1 MKLRNSEII
10 NWFSTAQR
18 DKQRNFRGFNVFRTI
33 ARVDG
38 ARRRELQTRA
48 NFETLPTMNSATDPV
63 AGSQAEFYQA
73 HLDRVSRSFAFCI
86 ARLEGAL
93 RVRVGLSYLLCRMLD
108 TIEDAEWPHFE
119 LQEQAFA
126 RFDRF
131 VARSADSGE
140 VDAWIASFPTGLP
153 EGETLLLL
161 DAGRVFA
168 DFHALPTEL
177 RESLGRS
184 ILSMSAGMRHY
195 MGQKARH
202 GRLVLESAADVNRY
216 CFFVAGVVGEMLT
229 RFMAREVQPSLARLR
244 DGFRFGLFLQKVN
257 ILKDQSGDEAVGRYL
272 VPSRSLVLSGLLR
285 DADGA
290 FRYLLSLPEKDVGFR
305 LFCAWSLFLGLASL
319 PFIQGLHGEKLKIPR
334 EDTLSLLCEVESR
347 IHDDAALQTLFDE
360 LRPSGEALA
369 DGLETREMAP
379 MAMADAT
386 EQSLL
391 ALYQGD
397 LPATDVLAL
406 FSAREI

>member
-1 MKLRNSEII
+1 MKSGTET
-10 NWFSTAQR
+10 TA
-18 DKQRNFRGFNVFRTI
+18 
-33 ARVDG
+33 
-38 ARRRELQTRA
+38 
-48 NFETLPTMNSATDPV
+48 
-63 AGSQAEFYQA
+63 SQADFYQA

-86 ARLEGAL
+86 ARLEGSL
-93 RVRVGLSYLLCRMLD
+93 RVRVGLSYLLCRILD
-108 TIEDAEWPHFE
+108 TIEDAEWTNFDRQEKAFE
-119 LQEQAFA
+119 I
-126 RFDRF
+126 FDRF
-131 VARSADSGE
+131 ITQAPHELE
-140 VDAWIASFPTGLP
+140 VRDWILSFPAGIP
-153 EGETLLLL
+153 EGEVLLLA
-161 DAGRVFA
+161 DSARVLS
-168 DFHALPTEL
+168 DFHDLPGEL

-195 MGQKARH
+195 MGQKAKQ

-257 ILKDQSGDEAVGRYL
+257 ILKDQSGDEAVGRFL
-272 VPSRSLVLSGLLR
+272 VPSRSLVLSGLLK

-334 EDTLSLLCEVESR
+334 EDTLSLLCEVENR
-347 IHDDAALQTLFDE
+347 IHDDAALQSLFDE
-360 LRPSGEALA
+360 LRPPNASDVFNPRLAAGPDSAGENERRLSR
-369 DGLETREMAP
+369 ETELR
-379 MAMADAT
+379 
-386 EQSLL
+386 LL

-397 LPATDVLAL
+397 LPAQDVLAL
-406 FSAREI
+406 FSAQEI